1 MTIETIEAAMA
12 AVKEKGYSL
21 VQRDRQ
27 FYIEP
32 SDESSSQI
40 MHHVS
45 QLREPLVSALLL
57 MEDIIEWGGDDR
69 KKWAALLIPVRGKYE
84 FSERRTPRGTLLT
97 WLSNRASYCNALHSG
112 SEADVSFF
120 GRVMIRLEE
129 LVPESLVRDGAIAS
143 LLSKKVGL

>member
-1 MTIETIEAAMA
+1 MTTEAAMS

-32 SDESSSQI
+32 FDESSSQI

-57 MEDIIEWGGDDR
+57 MEDIIEWCGSDR
-69 KKWAALLIPVRGKYE
+69 KKWGRLRDLVRDNLIDPY
-84 FSERRTPRGTLLT
+84 RRTPRGTLLT
-97 WLSNRASYCNALHSG
+97 WFGNKARYWNGVYRSNA
-112 SEADVSFF
+112 ADVSFF
-120 GRVMIRLEE
+120 GRVSDKVGE
-129 LVPESLVRDGAIAS
+129 LIPESLVRDGEIAS